1 MFNGISKCEVI
12 TVPDDKVVN
21 KAVAFVVP
29 KEGEL
34 PTEELKNKIVSYC
47 QMNVPEYM
55 VPAEVIYLEQIPLNA
70 GKKPDLIELE
80 RIYNEGVKIESN
92 TKKKRMFKK

>member
-1 MFNGISKCEVI
+1 MFIDGKWY
-12 TVPDDKVVN
+12 
-21 KAVAFVVP
+21 
-29 KEGEL
+29 
-34 PTEELKNKIVSYC
+34 TETEIAAYVQELKNKIVSYC